1 VASEQIKNQAAGI
14 PGVQMSQKLGHEILR
29 GIRYLGG
36 INLLFFKCCK
46 LCLTTPP
53 RWKHIFSQM
62 HMIGIMSAPLVF
74 LTALFTGVVLA
85 MQSAYQLK
93 LFSAVQYTADLVS
106 LSICREL
113 GPVLTAMVV
122 AGRVGASIAAEI
134 GTMRVTE
141 QVDALESMGTDPI
154 RYLVVPRFVA
164 AAFMMLILTIYGD
177 VVGTFGGY
185 IVGVLKLDI
194 THHQFLQGVLRAV
207 GTKDILTGLVK
218 AVWFGVIISVVGCY
232 FGLHAKGGA
241 QGVGMA
247 TTLSVMTSLISIIAF
262 DALFTAIFYFM
273 F

>member
-1 VASEQIKNQAAGI
+1 VAGEQTKTQVDLI
-14 PGVQMSQKLGHEILR
+14 PGAQVSQRLGHVILR
-29 GIRYLGG
+29 GIQYMGG
-36 INLLFFKCCK
+36 INLLFVRCLK
-46 LCLTTPP
+46 LSLTKPP

-62 HMIGIMSAPLVF
+62 NVIGIMSAPLVF
-74 LTALFTGVVLA
+74 LTALFTGIVLS
-85 MQSAYQLK
+85 MQSAYQLR

-141 QVDALESMGTDPI
+141 QVDALESMGTDPV
-154 RYLVVPRFVA
+154 RYLVVPRFIA
-164 AAFMMLILTIYGD
+164 ASFMMFILTIYGD

-185 IVGVLKLDI
+185 LVGTLKLDI

-207 GTKDILTGLVK
+207 YTKDVLTGLIK

-247 TTLSVMTSLISIIAF
+247 TMLSVVTSLISIIAF
-262 DALFTAIFYFM
+262 DALFTGIFYFM